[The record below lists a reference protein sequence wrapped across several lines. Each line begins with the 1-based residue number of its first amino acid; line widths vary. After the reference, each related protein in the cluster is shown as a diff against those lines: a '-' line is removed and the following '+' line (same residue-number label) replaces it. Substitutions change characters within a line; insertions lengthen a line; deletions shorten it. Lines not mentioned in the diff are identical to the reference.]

1 MSQCLPAWRD
11 GRHWY
16 FNIMSNSRPLSN
28 REANAHSLAGLFT
41 QRAVRDS
48 PARLPR
54 VQVPQLSESDH
65 PGNPANFPLD
75 TLTNEW
81 VRGTVSLTRPS
92 HPEDEDSIWLPKTQ
106 GGAPMWLSTFF
117 EDRVGCRA
125 SHRGA
130 WRTGRRSG
138 GVQGR

>member
-106 GGAPMWLSTFF
+106 G
-117 EDRVGCRA
+117 EA
-125 SHRGA
+125 SDFVRTRWRGA
-130 WRTGRRSG
+130 HHPIS
-138 GVQGR
+138 